1 MELAINKENFLEE
14 FLKLKSIENRKAENR
29 SEGFKYLH
37 EATTQKIAEGKEF
50 KVGDIDFRKFTYADL
65 EEYLEYYEKN
75 LEPKIKKA
83 NSFFEVLKKAAP
95 IFSPAK
101 FY

>member
-1 MELAINKENFLEE
+1 MELAINKESFLDE
-14 FLKLKSIENRKAENR
+14 FLKVKSIENRKAKDR

-37 EATTQKIAEGKEF
+37 EATTKKLAEGKEF
-50 KVGDIDFRKFTYADL
+50 KVGDIDFTKFTYGDL
-65 EEYLEYYEKN
+65 EEYLEYYEKL

-83 NSFFEVLKKAAP
+83 NSFFEVLKKAVP
-95 IFSPAK
+95 MFSPAK